1 MQRESFSVRH
11 LDDSEDIRTSWPLMR
26 QLRPNQSDEMGY
38 VQQVKMLQQNTGYN
52 LVGAFD
58 PNGRLLGIAGF
69 VFSAMLSRGSY
80 LYVEDLVIDEGNRSQ
95 GVGGFLLSWLGSHA
109 REQGCSKFAFCSRPI
124 IRRNRDSDSSTERM
138 MPSLLHSR
146 TQSCRSGKG
155 LAEPP
160 NPPIPGLLRPT
171 RHSR

>member
-1 MQRESFSVRH
+1 MQREAFSVRH
-11 LDDSEDIRTSWPLMR
+11 LDDSEGIRTSWPLMR

-80 LYVEDLVIDEGNRSQ
+80 LYVEDL
-95 GVGGFLLSWLGSHA
+95 
-109 REQGCSKFAFCSRPI
+109 
-124 IRRNRDSDSSTERM
+124 
-138 MPSLLHSR
+138 SLIHIS
-146 TQSCRSGKG
+146 
-155 LAEPP
+155 E
-160 NPPIPGLLRPT
+160 PT
-171 RHSR
+171 RPY

>member
-80 LYVEDLVIDEGNRSQ
+80 LYVEDLVIDEGTRSQ

-109 REQGCSKFAFCSRPI
+109 REQGCSSLHLDCSNHRLDSHRFY
-124 IRRNRDSDSSTERM
+124 RREGLEDR
-138 MPSLLHSR
+138 SLHFVLD
-146 TQSCRSGKG
+146 
-155 LAEPP
+155 
-160 NPPIPGLLRPT
+160 I
-171 RHSR
+171 